1 MKATNYSSPKSHW
14 RQFAMLLIMLLLVPL
29 GHAMAQQSTPYARL
43 IDGVLTFYYNAEK
56 AEGDYDIP
64 AGTSIPAWNSSA
76 KNITK
81 VAFDPSFKD
90 AKPTSCA
97 NWFKGASLLESI
109 EGLEYLNTSR
119 ATSMSSMFYGCEKLT
134 HIDLS
139 HFDTQLVTNMYQM
152 FYNCKAL
159 QELDV
164 SKFKTDNV
172 KGMGGM
178 FYGCEKLTR
187 LDLSN
192 FNTEKVY
199 DMMKMFS
206 GCVALQKMDLSHFN
220 TSNVTNMYGM
230 FSLCHALKTLD
241 LSSFVTDKVTN
252 MTYMF
257 HTCHAL
263 TTIYVMTDN
272 GKEHFNT
279 DAVTQSTDMFYEC
292 NSLKGAVKFDPN
304 KTDKAMANTQGYFT
318 DDANRPKGWAQIK
331 DGTLTFSAEEKP
343 EGAYELNEG
352 DKDPGWYYYTSGI
365 NKVVFDPSFAEVR
378 PTSCLRWF
386 ADLEEIETIEGIENL
401 NTSKVTNM
409 KFMFF
414 KCRKLQSIDLSHFN
428 TANVESMYAMF
439 SICQSLQ
446 QLDVSKFN
454 TEKVTTMKRMFN
466 NCISLA
472 SLDLTSFNTENVTT
486 MEDMFSQCRSLVSLD
501 VSSFNTGNVTTMGQM
516 FNECSNIQLL
526 DLTSFDTKSVQT
538 ADKMFAHCSKL
549 ATIYVSD
556 KFIVNKGDDMFNLGY
571 YSRPLQGAV
580 KYDPE
585 KTSVEMANYHNG
597 YFKTY
602 WQNGDKASK
611 KHELYG
617 EQLHEE
623 RLDLTDDDFTAHAP
637 FTIGGGSYSRKM
649 TSGWGTLCLPFTIDV
664 TDADNNC
671 RFYAITQVGIDH
683 ITLEELTNGTVE
695 AGTPVVVRRKEGA
708 TGELNINAKPS
719 TTVSTQPVNAT
730 EGDHLVGT
738 FKGRIVK
745 KNGYYIAKDRFWQ
758 AKAEGKTGVNVR
770 PFRAYIECDPNSLLA
785 PQRADVLDIET
796 GGETNDIDSTA
807 LSEDLFS
814 AEATYYDLQ
823 GQRIPTLQRG
833 INIVRVGGK
842 TSKIIIK

>member
-1 MKATNYSSPKSHW
+1 
-14 RQFAMLLIMLLLVPL
+14 
-29 GHAMAQQSTPYARL
+29 
-43 IDGVLTFYYNAEK
+43 
-56 AEGDYDIP
+56 
-64 AGTSIPAWNSSA
+64 
-76 KNITK
+76 
-81 VAFDPSFKD
+81 
-90 AKPTSCA
+90 
-97 NWFKGASLLESI
+97 
-109 EGLEYLNTSR
+109 
-119 ATSMSSMFYGCEKLT
+119 
-134 HIDLS
+134 
-139 HFDTQLVTNMYQM
+139 
-152 FYNCKAL
+152 
-159 QELDV
+159 
-164 SKFKTDNV
+164 
-172 KGMGGM
+172 
-178 FYGCEKLTR
+178 
-187 LDLSN
+187 
-192 FNTEKVY
+192 
-199 DMMKMFS
+199 
-206 GCVALQKMDLSHFN
+206 
-220 TSNVTNMYGM
+220 
-230 FSLCHALKTLD
+230 
-241 LSSFVTDKVTN
+241 
-252 MTYMF
+252 
-257 HTCHAL
+257 
-263 TTIYVMTDN
+263 
-272 GKEHFNT
+272 
-279 DAVTQSTDMFYEC
+279 
-292 NSLKGAVKFDPN
+292 
-304 KTDKAMANTQGYFT
+304 
-318 DDANRPKGWAQIK
+318 
-331 DGTLTFSAEEKP
+331 
-343 EGAYELNEG
+343 
-352 DKDPGWYYYTSGI
+352 
-365 NKVVFDPSFAEVR
+365 
-378 PTSCLRWF
+378 
-386 ADLEEIETIEGIENL
+386 
-401 NTSKVTNM
+401 
-409 KFMFF
+409 
-414 KCRKLQSIDLSHFN
+414 
-428 TANVESMYAMF
+428 
-439 SICQSLQ
+439 
-446 QLDVSKFN
+446 
-454 TEKVTTMKRMFN
+454 
-466 NCISLA
+466 
-472 SLDLTSFNTENVTT
+472 
-486 MEDMFSQCRSLVSLD
+486 MEDMFYSCKSLASLD

-516 FNECSNIQLL
+516 FYECSNIQLL

-538 ADKMFAHCSKL
+538 ADKMFAYCSKL

-585 KTSVEMANYHNG
+585 KTSAEMANYHNG

-683 ITLEELTNGTVE
+683 ITLEELTYGTVE

-708 TGELNINAKPS
+708 TGDLNINAKPS